1 MTRQNQVIP
10 FNRLF
15 LIVAA
20 LNGFL
25 SVALGAFGAHGLKK
39 LISPSLLQTF
49 QTGVDYQLLHTLAL
63 LAIALLPQQNRWS
76 SLAGW
81 GFISGIILFSGSLYL
96 LALLQTRAL
105 GLITP
110 IGGMCFLIGW
120 ACLFIYAWKHKTTGS
135 QY

>member
-1 MTRQNQVIP
+1 MTRQKQATSFDRV
-10 FNRLF
+10 F
-15 LIVAA
+15 LIAA
-20 LNGFL
+20 AISGFL

-49 QTGVDYQLLHTLAL
+49 QTGVDYQFLHTLAL

-76 SLAGW
+76 NLAGW
-81 GFISGIILFSGSLYL
+81 SFITGIILFSGSLYL
-96 LALLQTRAL
+96 LSLSQTRML

-110 IGGMCFLIGW
+110 IGGICFLTGW
-120 ACLFIYAWKHKTTGS
+120 ASLFIYAWKHKPAGS